1 MGQYIIQF
9 SKQAIKD
16 LQSIKKSG
24 KKSDKDKIDDL
35 LSELEKHPREGK
47 GQPEQLKHYEG
58 EVWSRKINKKDRLV
72 YEIYEKTICITIIQ
86 ALGHYNDN

>member
-1 MGQYIIQF
+1 
-9 SKQAIKD
+9 
-16 LQSIKKSG
+16 
-24 KKSDKDKIDDL
+24 
-35 LSELEKHPREGK
+35 LEKHPREGK

-86 ALGHYNDN
+86 ALCHYNDN